1 MAEQGSATGQPHR
14 RVEAVAHGR
23 VQGVGFR
30 AFVFDTALALGLV
43 GWVSNEP
50 DGSVRTVA
58 EGPEPQLL
66 RLLMALRDGPPAARV
81 DEVDEAWSAAG
92 GTFDRFSVRSHWH
105 SGD

>member
-1 MAEQGSATGQPHR
+1 MVEQRSASGGPPR
-14 RVEAVAHGR
+14 RLEAVARGR

-50 DGSVRTVA
+50 DGSVRTVV

-66 RLLMALRDGPPAARV
+66 RLLMALRHGPPAARV
-81 DEVDEAWSAAG
+81 DEVAEAWSAAG
-92 GTFDRFSVRSHWH
+92 GTFDRFSVRSQWH
-105 SGD
+105 PGD